1 MKYFRTL
8 LTEADDDLDFEEDT
22 DLDLDD
28 DSGDFG
34 TEDFDDFEDDEP
46 VEDDDFSSDD
56 DLPDDDEESSDD
68 DTVRLNEMQR
78 KTIQF
83 PILIEGFGEDDEPI
97 SLDFEEEQEF
107 AQEFGDLVIEK
118 LQENKKFIMSALD
131 VYDIEFYYD
140 SYDSNSNVK
149 FIVSSNE
156 EIDSQTLMNVI
167 KRYLNVQVENKVTD
181 EGEFTLS
188 PVLDNKF
195 IRVI

>member
-1 MKYFRTL
+1 MKDFRTL
-8 LTEADDDLDFEEDT
+8 LTEAEDDLDFEEDSEEQS
-22 DLDLDD
+22 D
-28 DSGDFG
+28 
-34 TEDFDDFEDDEP
+34 DFDFDDLDFEDDEE
-46 VEDDDFSSDD
+46 VIEDDDFSTDD
-56 DLPDDDEESSDD
+56 DLPDEEEEKSDNEIAK
-68 DTVRLNEMQR
+68 VNEMQR

-97 SLDFEEEQEF
+97 SLDFDEEQEF

-156 EIDSQTLMNVI
+156 EVDSQTLMNVI
-167 KRYLNVQVENKVTD
+167 KRYLNVQVDNKVTD

-195 IRVI
+195 IKVI

>member
-1 MKYFRTL
+1 MRDFRKL
-8 LTEADDDLDFEEDT
+8 LTEAEDDIDIDDI
-22 DLDLDD
+22 DLDD
-28 DSGDFG
+28 FDFG
-34 TEDFDDFEDDEP
+34 DDEEV
-46 VEDDDFSSDD
+46 VEDDFSTDD
-56 DLPDDDEESSDD
+56 DLPDEEEQSDD
-68 DTVRLNEMQR
+68 DIARVNEMQR

-97 SLDFEEEQEF
+97 SLDFDEEQEF

-156 EIDSQTLMNVI
+156 EIEAQTLMNVI
-167 KRYLNVQVENKVTD
+167 KRYLNVQVDNKVTE
-181 EGEFTLS
+181 EGEFTLT

-195 IRVI
+195 IKVV